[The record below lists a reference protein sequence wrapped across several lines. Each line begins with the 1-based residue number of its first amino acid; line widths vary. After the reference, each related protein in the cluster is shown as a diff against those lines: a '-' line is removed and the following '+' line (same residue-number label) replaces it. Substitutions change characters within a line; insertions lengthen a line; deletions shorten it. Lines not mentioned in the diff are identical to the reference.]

1 MTQPATILLCLG
13 ATVALASCAQQP
25 RGPNYAS
32 SSRQCFHAGSV
43 NDFDARGNGVVD
55 VRAGAN
61 RYFRL
66 QLFGSCPNV
75 NWSQRVALR
84 TTAGSPWI
92 CQGLDAEIIV
102 PSPGIGPERCLV
114 SSVRRLSDAEVAAI
128 HRQRR

>member
-1 MTQPATILLCLG
+1 MLKSATILLG
-13 ATVALASCAQQP
+13 VGVFAALAGCAQQL
-25 RGPNYAS
+25 RGPDYAS
-32 SSRQCFHAGSV
+32 SGRQCFHAGSV
-43 NDFDARGNGVVD
+43 NDFDARGRDTVD
-55 VRAGAN
+55 VRVGAN

-102 PSPGIGPERCLV
+102 PSLGDLAAQFDQCDWSPDWGQAGLAAT
-114 SSVRRLSDAEVAAI
+114 DAA
-128 HRQRR
+128 